1 MTHITM
7 LGKPVKIIGTL
18 PKVGDIAPDFLLVA
32 TDLSEKTLQD
42 YQGKRKIL
50 SIFPS
55 VDTGIC
61 SQTIPVFN
69 DKASQLKNTV
79 VLCISADVPFA
90 QQRFCTTN
98 NMSNI
103 ETLSNFRNTQFAQQY
118 GVLLGEGDFAG
129 LNTRTVI
136 VLDENNTV
144 LYAERVSELT
154 NEPNYEAIWAVLT

>member
-1 MTHITM
+1 M
-7 LGKPVKIIGTL
+7 
-18 PKVGDIAPDFLLVA
+18 
-32 TDLSEKTLQD
+32 
-42 YQGKRKIL
+42 
-50 SIFPS
+50 
-55 VDTGIC
+55 
-61 SQTIPVFN
+61 
-69 DKASQLKNTV
+69 
-79 VLCISADVPFA
+79 CISADVPFA

-98 NMSNI
+98 NISNI

>member
-90 QQRFCTTN
+90 
-98 NMSNI
+98 
-103 ETLSNFRNTQFAQQY
+103 
-118 GVLLGEGDFAG
+118 
-129 LNTRTVI
+129 
-136 VLDENNTV
+136 
-144 LYAERVSELT
+144 
-154 NEPNYEAIWAVLT
+154 